1 MNLIF
6 KIGII
11 NSIGQHCNPII
22 MENISG
28 YDYTFQPAQLLG
40 QPSVIAPSMSGK
52 ISVSLQFIVPDLQ
65 IAGIDI
71 DRYKKIILRCIDG
84 IWDSDILNI
93 ENRDTKA
100 RSILVTIAFYIEYIQ
115 DKIELHDAIENQSR
129 IIIERFLGIV
139 SYCAGIKVR
148 AINII
153 TTRRDGSNLV
163 ATANMISKAQFPKVE
178 FSLPQELFEGERLS
192 DEIFTALFWLRRG
205 LAESDPIDTF
215 SALMV
220 CLQILA
226 RNWWELGKKEDEMLP
241 TPTILFRD
249 YLIKEIGVTPD
260 QVKIAWKKRNAIVA
274 HGNKIN
280 IDAND
285 FMGLTKLK
293 VDAIMWAY
301 KGINLML
308 GLDRRNAP
316 RPSQNLFMTPALI
329 NVD

>member
-1 MNLIF
+1 
-6 KIGII
+6 
-11 NSIGQHCNPII
+11 

-28 YDYTFQPAQLLG
+28 YDYTFQPTQLLG

-52 ISVSLQFIVPDLQ
+52 ISVSLQFIVPDLR

-71 DRYKKIILRCIDG
+71 ERYKKIILRCIDDV
-84 IWDSDILNI
+84 WDSDILND

-115 DKIELHDAIENQSR
+115 DKIELHNAIENQSR

-153 TTRRDGSNLV
+153 TTTRDGSKFV
-163 ATANMISKAQFPKVE
+163 ATVNMINKAQFPKVE
-178 FSLPQELFEGERLS
+178 FSLPQELSEGERLS
-192 DEIFTALFWLRRG
+192 DEIFTSLFWLRRG

-226 RNWWELGKKEDEMLP
+226 RNWWELGKKEGEMLP

-249 YLIKEIGVTPD
+249 YLIKEIGVTPG

-274 HGNKIN
+274 HGNKLN

-285 FMGLTKLK
+285 FMGLTELK
-293 VDAIMWAY
+293 FDAIMWAY
-301 KGINLML
+301 KGINLVL
-308 GLDRRNAP
+308 GLDQRNAP
-316 RPSQNLFMTPALI
+316 RPSQNLFMTPALM